1 MMPGVDEITE
11 LWIQLTQG
19 RNVSLLLATAA
30 VAVTAALDVLQRLGR
45 ARTARRLRVAAAA
58 YAEREIAKAS
68 QKLRKST
75 QRLRVSGASA

>member
-1 MMPGVDEITE
+1 MMPGVNEITE
-11 LWIQLTQG
+11 FWIRLTQG

-30 VAVTAALDVLQRLGR
+30 VALTATVDLLQRLGR

-68 QKLRKST
+68 QKLRKPT